1 MCGGSISP
9 PVSKNLWPGQVP
21 FFAVALQRGV
31 SAPRAGSGPDDKR
44 ARPLYYAVMSTH
56 TTMKTLPV
64 WSLSLGCPKNRVD
77 SERLLGSLGL
87 PVKSVAQMGRARLV
101 FINTC
106 GFIAPAVRE
115 SVRAVLDAVNRLARC
130 KNKPLLAVAGCMV
143 GRYGAEE
150 LARELP
156 EVDLWLPTGDLAD
169 WPAMLARALGLPRLP
184 EGPGSGGRLLSTG
197 PSYAWLKIG
206 EGCRHNCA
214 FCTIPSI
221 RGGLRSE
228 PVSDLLA
235 EARGLLEQGVR
246 ELVLVAQDVTAWGG
260 DLGEK
265 KSLLHLLE
273 GLLGLDGLAWL
284 RLLYLYPS
292 GVTPE
297 LLRFMRESGGPLL
310 PYLDIPLQHA
320 HPEVLA
326 RMGRPFAGD
335 PRRVLDRV
343 RDALPEAAVRTT
355 FIVGYPGESEAHFD
369 SLCRFVEESRF
380 QNMGVF
386 AYQAEEGTKAAGLPD
401 QVPEEIRER
410 RRATL
415 MEIQAGI
422 SESLLAERV
431 GQRLPVLVDAPHL
444 EWPGL
449 HSGRVWFQAPEVDGM
464 TYVSGPGVTP
474 GALVECDIVENA
486 EYDLTALA

>member
-1 MCGGSISP
+1 MNTRIAT
-9 PVSKNLWPGQVP
+9 K
-21 FFAVALQRGV
+21 AL
-31 SAPRAGSGPDDKR
+31 
-44 ARPLYYAVMSTH
+44 T
-56 TTMKTLPV
+56 V

-77 SERLLGSLGL
+77 SERLLGSLGV

-130 KNKPLLAVAGCMV
+130 KNRPLLAVAGCMV

-156 EVDLWLPTGDLAD
+156 EVDLWLPTGALLAH
-169 WPAMLARALGLPRLP
+169 ALGLPDPP
-184 EGPGSGGRLLSTG
+184 EKVTGNGGRLLSTG

-206 EGCRHNCA
+206 EGCRHKCA

-228 PVSDLLA
+228 AAPDLLA
-235 EARGLLEQGVR
+235 EARGLLERGVR

-260 DLGEK
+260 DTGGK
-265 KSLLHLLE
+265 KTLPYLLE
-273 GLLGLDGLAWL
+273 RLMGLDGLAWL

-297 LLRFMRESGGPLL
+297 LLRFIKEAGAPLL

-320 HPEVLA
+320 HPDVLA

-335 PRRVLDRV
+335 PRRVLERV
-343 RDALPEAAVRTT
+343 RDILPEAAVRTT

-380 QNMGVF
+380 RHLGVF
-386 AYQAEEGTKAAGLPD
+386 AYQAEEGTPAATLPD
-401 QVPEEIRER
+401 QVPDEVKER

-422 SESLLAERV
+422 SESLLEAHV
-431 GQRLPVLVDAPHL
+431 GRRLPVLVDAPHP

-474 GALVECDIVENA
+474 GALVECDIVENT

>member
-1 MCGGSISP
+1 MNTRIAT
-9 PVSKNLWPGQVP
+9 K
-21 FFAVALQRGV
+21 AL
-31 SAPRAGSGPDDKR
+31 A
-44 ARPLYYAVMSTH
+44 
-56 TTMKTLPV
+56 V

-77 SERLLGSLGL
+77 SERLLGSLGV

-150 LARELP
+150 RARELP
-156 EVDLWLPTGDLAD
+156 AVDLWLATGDLAD
-169 WPAMLARALGLPRLP
+169 WPALLAHALGLPDPP
-184 EGPGSGGRLLSTG
+184 EKVTGNGDRLLSTG

-206 EGCRHNCA
+206 EGCRHKCA

-228 PVSDLLA
+228 AAPDLLA
-235 EARGLLEQGVR
+235 EARGLLERGVR

-260 DLGEK
+260 DTGGK
-265 KSLLHLLE
+265 KTLPYLLE
-273 GLLGLDGLAWL
+273 RLMGLDGLAWL

-297 LLRFMRESGGPLL
+297 LLRFIKEAGAPLL

-320 HPEVLA
+320 HPDVLA

-335 PRRVLDRV
+335 PRRVLERV
-343 RDALPEAAVRTT
+343 RDILPEAAVRTT

-380 QNMGVF
+380 RHLGVF
-386 AYQAEEGTKAAGLPD
+386 AYQAEEGTPAATLPD
-401 QVPEEIRER
+401 QVPDEVKER

-422 SESLLAERV
+422 SESLLEAHV
-431 GQRLPVLVDAPHL
+431 GRRLPVLVDAPHP

-474 GALVECDIVENA
+474 GALVECDIVENT

>member
-1 MCGGSISP
+1 MNTRIAT
-9 PVSKNLWPGQVP
+9 K
-21 FFAVALQRGV
+21 AL
-31 SAPRAGSGPDDKR
+31 A
-44 ARPLYYAVMSTH
+44 
-56 TTMKTLPV
+56 V

-77 SERLLGSLGL
+77 SERLLGSLGV

-143 GRYGAEE
+143 GRYGVEE

-169 WPAMLARALGLPRLP
+169 WPALLTRALGLPEP
-184 EGPGSGGRLLSTG
+184 PGTVAGQGGRLLSTG

-206 EGCRHNCA
+206 EGCRHKCA

-228 PVSDLLA
+228 AAPKLLA
-235 EARGLLEQGVR
+235 EARDLLERGVR

-260 DLGEK
+260 DLEGK
-265 KSLLHLLE
+265 KTLPHLLE
-273 GLLGLDGLAWL
+273 GLMGLDGLTWL

-297 LLRFMRESGGPLL
+297 LLRFIKEAGAPLL

-320 HPEVLA
+320 HPDVLA

-343 RDALPEAAVRTT
+343 RDILPEAAVRTT

-380 QNMGVF
+380 RHLGVF
-386 AYQAEEGTKAAGLPD
+386 AYQAEEGTPAATLPD
-401 QVPEEIRER
+401 QVPDEVKER

-415 MEIQAGI
+415 MENQAGI
-422 SESLLAERV
+422 SESLLEAHV
-431 GQRLPVLVDAPHL
+431 GRRLPVLVDAPQP

-474 GALVECDIVENA
+474 GALVECDIVENT

>member
-1 MCGGSISP
+1 MNTRI
-9 PVSKNLWPGQVP
+9 
-21 FFAVALQRGV
+21 
-31 SAPRAGSGPDDKR
+31 APKA
-44 ARPLYYAVMSTH
+44 
-56 TTMKTLPV
+56 LPV
-64 WSLSLGCPKNRVD
+64 WSMSLGCPKNRVD
-77 SERLLGSLGL
+77 SERLLGSLGV

-115 SVRAVLDAVNRLARC
+115 SVRAVLDAARRLSRC

-143 GRYGAEE
+143 GRYGAQE

-156 EVDLWLPTGDLAD
+156 EVDLWLPTGELAN
-169 WPAMLARALGLPRLP
+169 WPALLARALNLP
-184 EGPGSGGRLLSTG
+184 EAPEKPAADGNRLLSTG

-228 PVSDLLA
+228 AVPALLA
-235 EARGLLEQGVR
+235 EARALLAQGVR
-246 ELVLVAQDVTAWGG
+246 ELALVAQDVTAWGG
-260 DLGEK
+260 DLAEQK
-265 KSLLHLLE
+265 NLPFLLE
-273 GLLGLDGLAWL
+273 KLMGLDGLTWL

-297 LLRFMRESGGPLL
+297 LLRFIKQAGAPLL

-320 HPEVLA
+320 HPDVLA

-343 RDALPEAAVRTT
+343 RDILPEAAVRTT

-380 QNMGVF
+380 QHLGVF
-386 AYQAEEGTKAAGLPD
+386 AYEAEEGTAAATLPD
-401 QVPEEIRER
+401 QAPDAVKER

-422 SESLLAERV
+422 SESLLETQV
-431 GQRLPVLVDAPHL
+431 GRRLPVLVDAPHPD
-444 EWPGL
+444 WPGL

-464 TYVSGPGVTP
+464 TYVSGPGVAP
-474 GALVECDIVENA
+474 GALVECDILENT

>member
-1 MCGGSISP
+1 MGTIYTSVEQLIGGTPLLELRQIQRAEGLNATLLAKLEYLNPAGSAKDRVAKAMLDDAESKGLLKPGAVIIEPTSGNTGIGLAVVAATRGYRTIIVMPDTMSMERRLLMSAYGAELVLTPGAQGMAGSIA
-9 PVSKNLWPGQVP
+9 K
-21 FFAVALQRGV
+21 
-31 SAPRAGSGPDDKR
+31 
-44 ARPLYYAVMSTH
+44 
-56 TTMKTLPV
+56 
-64 WSLSLGCPKNRVD
+64 
-77 SERLLGSLGL
+77 
-87 PVKSVAQMGRARLV
+87 
-101 FINTC
+101 
-106 GFIAPAVRE
+106 
-115 SVRAVLDAVNRLARC
+115 
-130 KNKPLLAVAGCMV
+130 
-143 GRYGAEE
+143 AEE

-169 WPAMLARALGLPRLP
+169 WPAMLAQALNLP
-184 EGPGSGGRLLSTG
+184 EGAGSGGRLLSTG

-228 PVSDLLA
+228 PVPGLLA
-235 EARGLLEQGVR
+235 EARGLLERGVR
-246 ELVLVAQDVTAWGG
+246 ELVLVAQDVTAWGA
-260 DLGEK
+260 DLAGK
-265 KSLLHLLE
+265 KNLPHLLE
-273 GLLGLDGLAWL
+273 GLLALDGLAWL

-297 LLRFMRESGGPLL
+297 LLRFMKESGGPLL

-369 SLCRFVEESRF
+369 SLCRFVEECRF
-380 QNMGVF
+380 QNLGVF
-386 AYQAEEGTKAAGLPD
+386 AYQAEEGTKAAELPD
-401 QVPEEIRER
+401 QVPEETRER

-431 GQRLPVLVDAPHL
+431 GQRLPVLVDAPHP

-464 TYVSGPGVTP
+464 TYVSGPDVTP
-474 GALVECDIVENA
+474 GALVECDIVENT

>member
-1 MCGGSISP
+1 MNMRI
-9 PVSKNLWPGQVP
+9 VP
-21 FFAVALQRGV
+21 KA
-31 SAPRAGSGPDDKR
+31 
-44 ARPLYYAVMSTH
+44 
-56 TTMKTLPV
+56 LPV
-64 WSLSLGCPKNRVD
+64 WSMSLGCPKNRVD
-77 SERLLGSLGL
+77 SERLLGSLGV

-115 SVRAVLDAVNRLARC
+115 SVRAVLDAANRLARC

-143 GRYGAEE
+143 GRYGAQE

-156 EVDLWLPTGDLAD
+156 EVDLWLPTAELAH
-169 WPAMLARALGLPRLP
+169 WPALLTRALNLP
-184 EGPGSGGRLLSTG
+184 EPPQKAAADGNRLLSTG

-228 PVSDLLA
+228 AVPALLA
-235 EARGLLEQGVR
+235 EARALLARGVR
-246 ELVLVAQDVTAWGG
+246 ELALVAQDVTAWGD
-260 DLGEK
+260 DLAEK
-265 KSLLHLLE
+265 KNLPFLLE
-273 GLLGLDGLAWL
+273 KLMGLDGLTWL

-297 LLRFMRESGGPLL
+297 LLRFIKQAGAPLL

-320 HPEVLA
+320 HPDVLA

-343 RDALPEAAVRTT
+343 RDILPEAAVRTT

-380 QNMGVF
+380 QHLGVF
-386 AYQAEEGTKAAGLPD
+386 AYEAEEGTAAATLPD
-401 QVPEEIRER
+401 QASDAVKER

-422 SESLLAERV
+422 SESLLETQV
-431 GQRLPVLVDAPHL
+431 GRRLPVLVDAPHPD
-444 EWPGL
+444 WPGL

-464 TYVSGPGVTP
+464 TYVSGPGVAP
-474 GALVECDIVENA
+474 GALVECDIVENT